1 MPVPGRMERKQWG
14 KSFFNLLLK
23 TKVSSHLLCWSTGTN
38 RNSSPLRVLKWGFLQ
53 LCLISF
59 LNGRSEGNSV
69 AADQSCWHCKTQ
81 LFFKVVSVVRTPSRA
96 AIAAQPASPPG
107 AEKLRDRCSSWRLLL
122 SGKHF
127 HSSGM
132 ICLLQSDRF
141 ISKLCSR
148 VILPNCSWEM
158 LAWHSWFWIVYSCRL
173 RIVGMWQYFWN
184 TYPSVLCIHEEYSC
198 VWFLWHPHK
207 YSALLCGQVLSLQLC
222 QLFLVAMTP
231 NQANG
236 VAPFLIGVCALFL
249 GYPLQNIGVAPCLC
263 TRFCCVPVF

>member
-107 AEKLRDRCSSWRLLL
+107 AEKLSEIDVPRGGYCYQENTSIAQVWSAYFSLTDLFPSSVLGSFFQIAAERCLHDTAGFGLYTLAGWGLWECGNTFETLTPQCCASMRSTLVSGFCGILTSIQLCCVDKSLASSCVSCFSWR
-122 SGKHF
+122 
-127 HSSGM
+127 
-132 ICLLQSDRF
+132 
-141 ISKLCSR
+141 
-148 VILPNCSWEM
+148 
-158 LAWHSWFWIVYSCRL
+158 WH
-173 RIVGMWQYFWN
+173 
-184 TYPSVLCIHEEYSC
+184 
-198 VWFLWHPHK
+198 
-207 YSALLCGQVLSLQLC
+207 
-222 QLFLVAMTP
+222 
-231 NQANG
+231 
-236 VAPFLIGVCALFL
+236 
-249 GYPLQNIGVAPCLC
+249 QNKRMV
-263 TRFCCVPVF
+263 